1 MRVPLS
7 WLREYVAFDLPLAQ
21 LAERLSVASAE
32 VTAIERRGVP
42 DEDGNLGLFRVGRVL
57 EAVRHPNADRL
68 QLCSVDVGE
77 GEPTQIV
84 CGAWNFGAG
93 ATVAVALP
101 GAVLPGGLRL
111 ESRPLRGTVSHGMI
125 LSERE
130 LELGPDHTGILVLP
144 EGEPG
149 TPLAD
154 VLPIVEDV
162 LDLDPTGNRPDL
174 LSVYGLAREVA
185 ALTGAHLAP
194 PPGREPDRA
203 GEERVAVTVEDL
215 RGCPRYVGRLFRDVA
230 LGPSPAWLRARLTFA
245 GMRPIS
251 NVVDVTNYVMLA
263 LGNPLHAFDFD
274 TLAGEQIVVRRA
286 RPDERLRTLDGQ
298 QRDLDGA
305 DLLIAD
311 AERAIALAGI
321 MGGEETEVTHSTTNV
336 LLEAANFEPVGI
348 LRSSE
353 RLRLRTEGSNRWEK
367 GVDPHLAGQAAAFA
381 TELVVELAGAR
392 WTGDADIRGELPQ
405 PLPVRFRP
413 ERANAVMGLEAPARE
428 QLALLARLGF
438 SGHDRGQT
446 PDMAVTV
453 TVPTWRAR
461 DVTREIDVVE
471 EVARFHLAD
480 VPFTLP
486 LRREMVG
493 RLTHEQ
499 RVRRRVEEA
508 LVGLGFSEVYT
519 PSLVEGDADEA
530 ALRLPEPISVEL
542 AVLRTSILP
551 SLVGAARR
559 NLELGHEHV
568 ALFEVARVYRP
579 RGEELPE
586 ELVRVAG
593 ISEGDFFRV
602 KGIVEA
608 ICETLH
614 VEPTWQPT
622 RHELLHP
629 GKAARTQAGI
639 VGQLHPAVLSGTW
652 AGFELDL
659 ARVAAATRDPV
670 QYEDVI
676 ALPAVKQDL
685 AFVVAEDVEAAALVA
700 EARAAAGPE
709 LRAMRVFDVY
719 RGEQVGE
726 GKKSLAFRVVFQ
738 SPERTLTDE
747 EGAALRERIVSA
759 LADRFGATLRG

>member
-1 MRVPLS
+1 MRVPVS
-7 WLREYVAFDLPLAQ
+7 WLREYVAFDLPLPE

-32 VTAIERRGVP
+32 VTALERRGVP

-57 EAVRHPNADRL
+57 EAARHPNADRL

-77 GEPTQIV
+77 GEPKQIV
-84 CGAWNFGAG
+84 CGAWNFGPG

-101 GAVLPGGLRL
+101 GAVLPGGLKL
-111 ESRPLRGTVSHGMI
+111 ESRPLRGAVSHGMI

-130 LELGPDHTGILVLP
+130 LELGPDQTGIIVLP

-154 VLPIVEDV
+154 VLPIVEKV
-162 LDLDPTGNRPDL
+162 LDVDPTGNRPDL

-185 ALTGAHLAP
+185 ALTAADLAAA
-194 PPGREPDRA
+194 PGQDPDRVGA
-203 GEERVAVTVEDL
+203 EPVAVAVEDL
-215 RGCPRYVGRLFRDVA
+215 EGCPRYVGRLFRDVA
-230 LGPSPAWLRARLTFA
+230 LGTSPPWLRARLTLA

-274 TLAGEQIVVRRA
+274 TLTGGRIVVRRA
-286 RPDERLRTLDGQ
+286 RAGERLRTLDGQ
-298 QRDLDGA
+298 QRDLDEA

-311 AERAIALAGI
+311 EERAIALAGI
-321 MGGEETEVTHSTTNV
+321 MGGEETEVTDSTTNV

-367 GVDPHLAGQAAAFA
+367 GVDPHLAGQAAVFA
-381 TELVVELAGAR
+381 TELIVELARAR
-392 WTGDADIRGELPQ
+392 WTGHVDVLGQLPE

-413 ERANAVMGLEAPARE
+413 QRANAVMGLDVPAGD
-428 QLALLARLGF
+428 QLALLGRLGF
-438 SGHDRGQT
+438 SGHDRGQS
-446 PDMAVTV
+446 PDESVTV

-486 LRREMVG
+486 LRREMIG

-508 LVGLGFSEVYT
+508 LVGLGFAEVYT
-519 PSLVEGDADEA
+519 PSLVERDADEA

-551 SLVGAARR
+551 SLVAAARR
-559 NLELGHEHV
+559 NLELGNEHV
-568 ALFEVARVYRP
+568 ALFEIAGVYRP
-579 RGEELPE
+579 RGDELPDE
-586 ELVRVAG
+586 HVHVAG
-593 ISEGDFFRV
+593 ISDGDFFRA
-602 KGIVEA
+602 KGVVEA
-608 ICETLH
+608 ICRTLH
-614 VEPTWQPT
+614 VDPAWEPTQ
-622 RHELLHP
+622 HDLLHP
-629 GKAARTQAGI
+629 GKAARSSAGI
-639 VGQLHPAVLSGTW
+639 VGELHPAVLEGAW
-652 AGFELDL
+652 AAFELDL
-659 ARVAAATRDPV
+659 GLLAAEARDPI
-670 QYEDVI
+670 QYENVI
-676 ALPAVKQDL
+676 TVPAVKQDL
-685 AFVVAEDVEAAALVA
+685 AFVVGEDVPAAALVA
-700 EARAAAGPE
+700 EAQAAAGPE
-709 LRAMRVFDVY
+709 LRVMRVFDVY

-726 GKKSLAFRVVFQ
+726 GQKSLAFRVVFQ
-738 SPERTLTDE
+738 SPDRTLTDE
-747 EGAALRERIVSA
+747 DAAALRARIVSA
-759 LADRFGATLRG
+759 LADRFGATLRA